1 MYFNPDQNLPVTKGT
16 PVNEFKDIFYYGIRN
31 HVVLE
36 ATGDPTREAVVYTYI
51 AASLLRLFTKPAS
64 NYVSSWSGI
73 VKSFSKFYDKP
84 MNVALPNPVKLA
96 LKTTESRL
104 AFGKAEKVTLYL
116 FLYMRNLNESHKD
129 LKKFLY
135 DTYLLHYGLTDRV
148 KGYCVRKA

>member
-1 MYFNPDQNLPVTKGT
+1 MPMLSLGFDAQGVANIVVLAYHLKAPGTNFGSYIFNPDQNLPVTKGT

-36 ATGDPTREAVVYTYI
+36 ATGDPTREAVVYSYI

-64 NYVSSWSGI
+64 NY
-73 VKSFSKFYDKP
+73 
-84 MNVALPNPVKLA
+84 
-96 LKTTESRL
+96 
-104 AFGKAEKVTLYL
+104 
-116 FLYMRNLNESHKD
+116 RNLNESFIKD

-135 DTYLLHYGLTDRV
+135 DTYLLHYGLTERV